1 MLVKSPMKKKETKQ
15 NRRKSTSKKKNQTR
29 TNGTSK
35 TASGNHGRRVKKSKS
50 NLSLPNIAPW
60 KIILGVIVMGALG
73 VLYLNHVFATQKLL
87 AEVQQMEQQYNQAK
101 RSHDSYR
108 LMYDR
113 MIGPA
118 EISAKAKD
126 LGFINGG
133 PAEKVIEVETE

>member
-15 NRRKSTSKKKNQTR
+15 NRRKSTSKKKRTR
-29 TNGTSK
+29 SNGTSK
-35 TASGNHGRRVKKSKS
+35 AASGNHGRRVKKAKS
-50 NLSLPNIAPW
+50 DFSFTSVAPW
-60 KIILGVIVMGALG
+60 KIILGVIVIGVLG
-73 VLYLNHVFATQKLL
+73 FLYLNHVFATQQLL
-87 AEVQQMEQQYNQAK
+87 SEVQQMEQQYNQAK

-133 PAEKVIEVETE
+133 PAEKVIEVPAE